1 MNICRFVVAVT
12 AGALVMAARQDAQAG
27 GPNIGPIPYLSQAD
41 SPFAL
46 GTGTFCLETFE
57 SGSLSVPG
65 VTGNAAVTGPG
76 GNTDSVDADDGAI
89 DGSGTSGRSYFTGA
103 GSTGITF
110 TFDPNGP
117 LGLPTSAGMVWTD
130 GGGGASITFEALDQ
144 NGASLGTFG
153 PFAIADGSNSGQ
165 TAEDG
170 FFGAVNAGG
179 ISAIK
184 LSNTSGGIEVDHLQ
198 FDHCAAATTT
208 TTSTVAPTTS
218 TTSTSTSTLPPTTSS
233 TSSSTVPTT
242 LAPTTTTTLPAG
254 ACDGIPSGPTFAS
267 IGCRLDALLADVQA
281 ETQLGNIQ
289 AKLVKALQTAKDR
302 LTDAEAKC
310 VASDAKHAKKR
321 LQQTATKLVQF
332 SHRLRSNST
341 RKKVPEAVREPL
353 ATRADRIQGDAKTFR
368 GTLACPPG

>member
-1 MNICRFVVAVT
+1 
-12 AGALVMAARQDAQAG
+12 MAARQDAQAG

-65 VTGNAAVTGPG
+65 VTGDAAVTGPA
-76 GNTDSVDADDGAI
+76 GNTDSVDADDGSI
-89 DGSGTSGRSYFTGA
+89 DGSGTSGRSYFTGD

-130 GGGGASITFEALDQ
+130 GVGVASNAFEAFDQ
-144 NGASLGTFG
+144 NGASLGAYG

-165 TAEDG
+165 TAEDR

-179 ISAIK
+179 ILAIK

-198 FDHCAAATTT
+198 FDHCAAA
-208 TTSTVAPTTS
+208 
-218 TTSTSTSTLPPTTSS
+218 TTSS

-353 ATRADRIQGDAKTFR
+353 ATRADRIQGDAKTLR
-368 GTLACPPG
+368 GMLACPPG